1 MFIDYVKIHVIGG
14 HGGSGAMSFR
24 REKFVP
30 KGGPDGGDGGRG
42 GSVILIGNKQ
52 LRTLQ
57 DYTYHKLYRAKR
69 GQHGMGSN
77 KHGRKGADVLLQV
90 PLGTIV
96 KDAETGQILGDI
108 VQEGQ
113 KLVVARG
120 GRGGR
125 GNARFATP
133 THRSPREW
141 EPGQPGEDR
150 WIELELKLI
159 ADIGLVGLPNAGKST
174 LLSRI
179 SHARPKIA
187 DYPFTT
193 LEPNLGIVAYHDFTS
208 FVVAD
213 IPGLIEGA
221 HQGKGLGIQFL
232 KHIERT
238 RALAYLID
246 CTDTEPLKTFEILY
260 SELSSYS
267 PALVKKPAIIVL
279 TKMDLKTA
287 DFKVPA
293 FNNGLPV
300 LFISAVRGDHL
311 DELKEQFYLLI
322 KQAEQIEN
330 ME

>member
-14 HGGSGAMSFR
+14 YGGSGATSFR

-42 GSVILIGNKQ
+42 GSVILRGNKH

-57 DYTYHKLYRAKR
+57 DYSYHKLYKAGR

-77 KHGRKGADVLLQV
+77 KHGRKGKDIVLEV

-96 KDAETGQILGDI
+96 KDAESGQVLGDI
-108 VQEGQ
+108 VEDGQEI
-113 KLVVARG
+113 VVARG

-141 EPGQPGEDR
+141 EPGEPGEDR

-179 SHARPKIA
+179 SQARPKIA

-193 LEPNLGIVAYHDFTS
+193 LEPNLGIVAYRDYIH

-238 RALAYLID
+238 RAIAYLID
-246 CTDTEPLKTFEILY
+246 SADPEPVKTFETLY
-260 SELSSYS
+260 NELQAYS
-267 PALVKKPAIIVL
+267 ASLIKKPALIVL
-279 TKMDLKTA
+279 TKKDLQTD
-287 DFKVPA
+287 DFSPPD
-293 FNNGLPV
+293 FGNGLPV

-311 DELKEQFYLLI
+311 EELKDQFYNLI
-322 KQAEQIEN
+322 QQADKIDN
-330 ME
+330 MG